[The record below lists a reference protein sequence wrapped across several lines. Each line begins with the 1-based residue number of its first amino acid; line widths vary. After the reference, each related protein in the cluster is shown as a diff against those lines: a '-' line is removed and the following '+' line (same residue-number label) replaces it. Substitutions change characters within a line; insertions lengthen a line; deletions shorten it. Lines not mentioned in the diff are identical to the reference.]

1 MKKIQ
6 MSALA
11 LTFLVSATQM
21 AVAESNVVRLGAV
34 PVPPMGALYIG
45 LEKNYFADQGIDIEL
60 TKTPLGPTLMSQ
72 LIGGNLDVV
81 GLGIGA
87 GFFNAVKKGAPIKIV
102 APMGGNP
109 SQPGV
114 QVGTS
119 AASLMVRTDLLASGE
134 VKNEADLKG
143 KTCAIN
149 SLGVL
154 TEYIMTEELARGGL
168 TISDIKLKTMPFPQ
182 IAAAL
187 KSKALDCGLLPPALT
202 VKVMKQKVAKRLH
215 KDYELGMQGLVII
228 YNTKWAKANPET
240 ANKFM
245 AGYLMAV
252 RDLQTDNGWRN
263 DKNIA
268 ILAKH
273 IKMPKKIMKK
283 INQQWID
290 IATLKVNKENLMKQQ
305 NYYVDH
311 SKAVKFKKPLA
322 FSAIV
327 DESYADH
334 AVANAE
340 TVAAATKILQDKR
353 IAVKKAKVQA
363 EAKRIADEK
372 AKAEA
377 EAQAEAKRTK
387 DANKPWYKFY

>member
-1 MKKIQ
+1 MAMKKIQ
-6 MSALA
+6 MGALA
-11 LTFLVSATQM
+11 LTLLVGSTQL
-21 AVAESNVVRLGAV
+21 VIAESNVVRLGAV

-45 LEKNYFADQGIDIEL
+45 IEKGYFADAGVDIKL

-87 GFFNAVKKGAPIKIV
+87 GFFNAVNKGAPVKIV

-114 QVGTS
+114 QIGTS
-119 AASLMVRTDLLASGE
+119 AASLMVRTDLLKSGA
-134 VKNEADLKG
+134 VKTEADLKG

-149 SLGVL
+149 ALGVL
-154 TEYIMTEELARGGL
+154 TEYIMSEELARGGL
-168 TISDIKLKTMPFPQ
+168 TLSDIKLKTMPFPM

-215 KDYELGMQGLVII
+215 KGYELGMQGLVIL
-228 YNTKWAKANPET
+228 YNTKWAKANPNT

-245 AGYLMAV
+245 AGYLKAT
-252 RDLQTDNGWRN
+252 RDLQTDNGWR
-263 DKNIA
+263 KKENIA
-268 ILAKH
+268 ILARH

-283 INQQWID
+283 INQQWVD
-290 IATLKVNKENLMKQQ
+290 IKTLKVNKDNLMKQQ
-305 NYYVDH
+305 QYYVNH
-311 SKAVKFKKPLA
+311 SKLSKLKKPLA

-327 DESYADH
+327 DESFADH
-334 AVANAE
+334 AVSSA
-340 TVAAATKILQDKR
+340 R
-353 IAVKKAKVQA
+353 
-363 EAKRIADEK
+363 
-372 AKAEA
+372 
-377 EAQAEAKRTK
+377 
-387 DANKPWYKFY
+387 